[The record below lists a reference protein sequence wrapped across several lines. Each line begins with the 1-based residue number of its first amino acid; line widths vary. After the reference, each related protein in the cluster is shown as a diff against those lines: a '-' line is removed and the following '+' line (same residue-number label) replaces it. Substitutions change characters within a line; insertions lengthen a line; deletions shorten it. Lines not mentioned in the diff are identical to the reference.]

1 MIAFIVN
8 VVYLVTYKLTD
19 NFHNYLQ
26 GRAKKKV
33 VKLRVKGCIVADRQA
48 AAGLDFLAEM
58 RREYS
63 NRGPF
68 SYNYLHK
75 SIVVNAK
82 SIEVK
87 AWLLTNTSLGR
98 GKKYHFNLT
107 ATLCVIVCRQV
118 VHHRSFIR

>member
-26 GRAKKKV
+26 DRAKKMV
-33 VKLRVKGCIVADRQA
+33 AKLRVKGCIAADRQA

-58 RREYS
+58 RQEYS

-68 SYNYLHK
+68 FVQLSTQ
-75 SIVVNAK
+75 VNCGKCKVNLSKGLAAYK
-82 SIEVK
+82 YILGTRQKV
-87 AWLLTNTSLGR
+87 SL
-98 GKKYHFNLT
+98 
-107 ATLCVIVCRQV
+107 
-118 VHHRSFIR
+118 